1 VKRWSLLV
9 LQLGLLQLK
18 VIAGYET
25 MMSMFWV
32 VLGYLWST
40 RRMSLLVERSLVVL
54 DEMGRRNNC
63 LVPRSFDCLQID
75 VSTNVGILGQRKVP
89 FLVESLLVYKWK
101 FRLVNVGGIVVSRSE
116 IIRLGY
122 RLADS
127 TTLVLMCSTRF
138 LVFQD
143 IVVFFERR
151 IYWEGCLV
159 LVEFWMRF
167 RKWNSNEE
175 VEEVLNKCYV
185 SFNRW
190 PQGSV

>member
-1 VKRWSLLV
+1 
-9 LQLGLLQLK
+9 
-18 VIAGYET
+18 

-40 RRMSLLVERSLVVL
+40 RRIGLLVERFLVIL

-63 LVPRSFDCLQID
+63 LVPRSFGCLQFD
-75 VSTNVGILGQRKVP
+75 VSTNVGFLDQKEVP
-89 FLVESLLVYKWK
+89 FLVESLLVYRWK
-101 FRLVNVGGIVVSRSE
+101 FRLVNVEGIVVSRNE
-116 IIRLGY
+116 ITRLEY
-122 RLADS
+122 RLVDS
-127 TTLVLMCSTRF
+127 TTLVFVCSTRF
-138 LVFQD
+138 PVFQG
-143 IVVFFERR
+143 IVVFFEWR
-151 IYWEGCLV
+151 IYLEGCLV

-175 VEEVLNKCYV
+175 IEEVLNKCYV